1 MSIRTTVTLDDDV
14 MVRVK
19 EEAAK
24 KGIAFKEALNELVR
38 RGVAASE
45 VTGKPRKLS
54 IEPLSLELRPGLS
67 LDSISGLLDLVEGED
82 RR

>member
-14 MVRVK
+14 IVRVK

-24 KGIAFKEALNELVR
+24 KGVAFREALNGLIR
-38 RGVAASE
+38 RGLMTNE
-45 VTGKPRKLS
+45 VESKPRKLS
-54 IEPLSLELRPGLS
+54 EETINFELPPGLS
-67 LDSISGLLDLVEGED
+67 VDNISELLDVLEGED